1 MNKILFK
8 IKMSICASLDNIS
21 NEQREKINDELKIT
35 IQNKFG
41 PPKYIYPYD
50 LDDEDNLT
58 LPFAYGVTKVTIP
71 RKKREDFTNVRVR
84 FTGELRP
91 EQQEIKKEA
100 INILNKVGSIIISL
114 YTGGGKTI
122 TSINIAASIGFKVL
136 VVVNKL
142 VLIKQ
147 WEESINR
154 FCPEAIVQKLTP
166 KSEIDMDAHFYI
178 VNAIN
183 VSKFSKDSFSDI
195 GTVIVDESHLIL
207 AETLSKS
214 LHFVQPRYVIALSA
228 TPYRVDGLDQLFDLY
243 FGPNKIIR
251 QMYRKHTVYKI
262 DTGFRPTVEMSE
274 KTGRINWGV
283 LLDSQASDEDRNE
296 LIVKI
301 AQKFSDR
308 NILILT
314 KRITQGEYL
323 YQKLIDVNEYV
334 TSLFGS
340 KQEFDKDARILI
352 GTTSK
357 CATGFDH
364 AKLDTLIL
372 ACDMEDFFVQSLGR
386 IFRVPDNEP
395 IVFDLVDN
403 NPILKKHYKTR
414 EEVYKSVGGI
424 IKNFDVKKLV

>member
-1 MNKILFK
+1 
-8 IKMSICASLDNIS
+8 MSISSHLNNIS
-21 NEQREKINDELKIT
+21 NEQREKINNELKIT

-58 LPFAYGVTKVTIP
+58 LPFAYGATQIKIP
-71 RKKREDFTNVRVR
+71 RKKREEFTNFKIK
-84 FTGELRP
+84 FTGQLRP

-100 INILNKVGSIIISL
+100 INILNKLGSIIISL

-122 TSINIAASIGFKVL
+122 TSINIAASIGFKIL
-136 VVVNKL
+136 VIVNKL

-147 WEESINR
+147 WEESINN
-154 FCPEAIVQKLTP
+154 FCPDAIVQKLTP
-166 KSEIDMDAHFYI
+166 KSILNEDAHFYI

-183 VSKFSKDSFSDI
+183 VPKFTKNFFSDI
-195 GTVIVDESHLIL
+195 GTLIIDESHLIL

-214 LHFVQPRYVIALSA
+214 LHCIQPRYLIALSA
-228 TPYRVDGLDQLFDLY
+228 TPYRVDGLNQLFDLY
-243 FGPNKIIR
+243 FGPYKVVR
-251 QMYRKHTVYKI
+251 QMYRQHTVYKI
-262 DTGFRPTVEMSE
+262 ETGFRPEVEISE

-283 LLDSQASDEDRNE
+283 VLDSQANDENRNN

-301 AQKFSDR
+301 SKKFSNR

-314 KRITQGEYL
+314 KRITQAEYL
-323 YQKLIDVNEYV
+323 YKKILESGEYV

-340 KQEFDKDARILI
+340 NQEFDKNARILI

-357 CATGFDH
+357 CSTGFDH

-372 ACDMEDFFVQSLGR
+372 SCDMDQYFMQSLGR

-403 NPILKKHYKTR
+403 NPILKKHYKSR

-424 IKNFDVKKLV
+424 IKNFDINKL